1 VSFRFVGEWMRTGPF
16 RDELAM
22 RHWTSHSRC
31 DIYFQLLNSTF
42 IACIPELD
50 GVGFM
55 AGTIREYNITS
66 LQRGLRMLQ
75 LLGQTDRGLPASQIA
90 KLSGLP
96 VSTVHRFL
104 VNLESGSFLMR
115 DNVGN
120 YHLGVACVFLGQAAR
135 EQLDIRTVSLPH
147 LQQLNYRTRETV
159 HLTVRHGLSAVYI
172 EKLDSPQPLRI
183 HSKIGAS
190 VPLHCSAVGKVLLA
204 YMNDGD
210 RERHLSQMEL
220 RRFTE
225 NTVGSIQ
232 ELQTELARVR
242 KNGYGCDL
250 EEHEPHVRCI
260 AAPVWDHS
268 GAVNASLS
276 VTGPAVRMS
285 TARLREIAP
294 LVRQAGLE
302 ISRELGYKSEVARA
316 IAPVHS
322 GSPYKRREPQTARR
336 AKVAGK

>member
-1 VSFRFVGEWMRTGPF
+1 
-16 RDELAM
+16 
-22 RHWTSHSRC
+22 
-31 DIYFQLLNSTF
+31 
-42 IACIPELD
+42 
-50 GVGFM
+50 M
-55 AGTIREYNITS
+55 ATATREYNITS

-75 LLGQTDRGLPASQIA
+75 LLGQTDRGLPASEIA

-104 VNLESGSFLMR
+104 VNLESGGFLMR
-115 DNVGN
+115 DHAGN

-135 EQLDIRTVSLPH
+135 EQLDIRTISLPH
-147 LQQLNYRTRETV
+147 LQLLNQRTRETV

-183 HSKIGAS
+183 HSRIGAG
-190 VPLHCSAVGKVLLA
+190 VPLYCSAVGKVLLT
-204 YMNDGD
+204 YMNEAE
-210 RERHLSQMEL
+210 RERLLSQLEL

-225 NTVGSIQ
+225 NTVGSLQ
-232 ELQTELARVR
+232 ELQTQLARVR
-242 KNGYGCDL
+242 KTGYACDM

-268 GAVNASLS
+268 GVVNASLS

-294 LVRQAGLE
+294 LVCRAGME
-302 ISRELGYKSEVARA
+302 ISRELGYNDGLSPAPSGGSSRSRPKPRGVEPEHRAR
-316 IAPVHS
+316 
-322 GSPYKRREPQTARR
+322 
-336 AKVAGK
+336 VAGK

>member
-1 VSFRFVGEWMRTGPF
+1 
-16 RDELAM
+16 
-22 RHWTSHSRC
+22 
-31 DIYFQLLNSTF
+31 
-42 IACIPELD
+42 
-50 GVGFM
+50 M
-55 AGTIREYNITS
+55 AAAIREYNITS

-75 LLGQTDRGLPASQIA
+75 LLGQSDRGLPASQIA
-90 KLSGLP
+90 KLSSLP

-104 VNLESGSFLMR
+104 VNLESGGFLMR

-147 LQQLNYRTRETV
+147 LQELNHRTRETV
-159 HLTVRHGLSAVYI
+159 HLTVRHGLTAVYI

-204 YMNDGD
+204 YMNDAE

-232 ELQTELARVR
+232 ELQSELAKVR

-250 EEHEPHVRCI
+250 EEHEMHVRCI

-268 GAVNASLS
+268 GSVNASLS

-302 ISRELGYKSEVARA
+302 ISQELGYKAEPSRPVSAASSPSSYKPRA
-316 IAPVHS
+316 AQSV
-322 GSPYKRREPQTARR
+322 RR
-336 AKVAGK
+336 AKVANK